1 MVHVAGAWTS
11 TAVLGR
17 PADRLARSN
26 QRRYCGR
33 WFECEFGASAIH
45 GPAGAALLAC
55 GQKFALNL
63 KQAGFDR
70 AGTPKSP
77 QQAC

>member
-1 MVHVAGAWTS
+1 LVGRRIVSPVRTKGDLVAVGLNVS
-11 TAVLGR
+11 LE
-17 PADRLARSN
+17 
-26 QRRYCGR
+26 RRR
-33 WFECEFGASAIH
+33 FT

>member
-1 MVHVAGAWTS
+1 MAMGPGGSLERPRLIGSAGQG
-11 TAVLGR
+11 L
-17 PADRLARSN
+17 P
-26 QRRYCGR
+26 
-33 WFECEFGASAIH
+33 
-45 GPAGAALLAC
+45 AC

-70 AGTPKSP
+70 AGTTKPP